1 MITCPKYVSYIR
13 GNEKIGNSLIKLNN
27 NFTNLKDILC
37 ELYDRVTAVKIRT
50 FFYYGPNSS
59 NNISS
64 NLDSN
69 RASYP
74 SDIII
79 EDFVNNSSQLNVPSY
94 SRRND
99 QVYVIYQKTGYLD
112 KQSSRYTSGSV
123 VVPRPD
129 SSWSPESQTVPW
141 SFTTTD
147 TYTNY
152 APVFI
157 IWKLVYNGTAYNTV
171 PGFPK
176 FSASQTI
183 STNLWNQPQ
192 NWSTY

>member
-1 MITCPKYVSYIR
+1 MSSCPKYVSFIR
-13 GNEKIGNSLIKLNN
+13 RNEKLGNSLIKLNN
-27 NFTNLKDILC
+27 NFVNLKNILC

-74 SDIII
+74 SDTLI
-79 EDFVNNSSQLNVPSY
+79 EEFVNSPLQLNVPSY
-94 SRRND
+94 SRTND

-112 KQSSRYTSGSV
+112 QQNQRYTSGTTT
-123 VVPRPD
+123 VPAPAGY
-129 SSWSPESQTVPW
+129 SPASQTLPW
-141 SFTTTD
+141 SFTTND
-147 TYTNY
+147 IYTNY
-152 APVFI
+152 APIFI
-157 IWKLVYNGTAYNTV
+157 IWKLTYNGTRYNTE

-192 NWSTY
+192 NWGTY